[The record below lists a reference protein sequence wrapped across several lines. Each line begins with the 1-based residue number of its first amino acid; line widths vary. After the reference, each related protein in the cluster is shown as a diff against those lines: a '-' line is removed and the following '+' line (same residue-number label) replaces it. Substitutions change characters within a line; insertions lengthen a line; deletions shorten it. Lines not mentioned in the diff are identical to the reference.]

1 MDEPKCENECDI
13 FKALKKARNKVKK
26 DLILNRWR
34 KYELK
39 WGGSGSRKASQEPL
53 GVSTSLVTPTVKY
66 LPARQETWVRS
77 LGWQD
82 PLEKG
87 MATHSS
93 IFAWRIPCT
102 EEPGGVTESQTQL
115 TLLLGLVREVTV
127 VLKFGESSG
136 YEEKGYIW
144 EKNPVGLSDRQDAT
158 KKTRLK

>member
-1 MDEPKCENECDI
+1 MVQE
-13 FKALKKARNKVKK
+13 VKN
-26 DLILNRWR
+26 L
-34 KYELK
+34 
-39 WGGSGSRKASQEPL
+39 
-53 GVSTSLVTPTVKY
+53 PTV
-66 LPARQETWVRS
+66 QETRVRS
-77 LGWQD
+77 LGWQE

-136 YEEKGYIW
+136 YCRGPAPADPGSSKERRR
-144 EKNPVGLSDRQDAT
+144 RQGSGNNCLI
-158 KKTRLK
+158 KR